1 MDFYFDKLAGLNND
15 ELMTEIQ
22 NLHTKLTKMNPQSPM
37 TLQIQEMI
45 RNAQTEY
52 NERLI
57 VDRLKDKPT
66 EEVLE
71 IGEIETVVV
80 TPDYSEEEVQ
90 IALAQHFSGDKIS
103 RRKKEMA
110 ERDEKIKKQIEHE
123 KSLRPKKLDEKAK
136 EIINQVDK
144 P

>member
-22 NLHTKLTKMNPQSPM
+22 NLHTKLTKMNPESPM

>member
-22 NLHTKLTKMNPQSPM
+22 NLHTKLTKMNPESPM

-123 KSLRPKKLDEKAK
+123 KSIRPKKLDEKAK

>member
-90 IALAQHFSGDKIS
+90 IALVQHFSGDKIS

>member
-22 NLHTKLTKMNPQSPM
+22 NLHTKLTKMNPESPM

-80 TPDYSEEEVQ
+80 TPDYSEEELQ
-90 IALAQHFSGDKIS
+90 IALEQHFSGDKIS
-103 RRKKEMA
+103 RSK
-110 ERDEKIKKQIEHE
+110 
-123 KSLRPKKLDEKAK
+123 
-136 EIINQVDK
+136 
-144 P
+144 

>member
-22 NLHTKLTKMNPQSPM
+22 NLHTKLTKMNPESPM

-136 EIINQVDK
+136 EIIN
-144 P
+144 

>member
-110 ERDEKIKKQIEHE
+110 ERDEKIKKQIEYE
-123 KSLRPKKLDEKAK
+123 KSLQPKKLDEKAK

>member
-80 TPDYSEEEVQ
+80 TPDYSEQEVQ

>member
-1 MDFYFDKLAGLNND
+1 MMYS
-15 ELMTEIQ
+15 
-22 NLHTKLTKMNPQSPM
+22 LH
-37 TLQIQEMI
+37 E
-45 RNAQTEY
+45 
-52 NERLI
+52 
-57 VDRLKDKPT
+57 
-66 EEVLE
+66 E

>member
-22 NLHTKLTKMNPQSPM
+22 NLLTKLTKMNPQSPM

-80 TPDYSEEEVQ
+80 TPDYSEQEVQ

>member
-1 MDFYFDKLAGLNND
+1 MDFYYDKLAGLNND

-22 NLHTKLTKMNPQSPM
+22 NLHTKLTKMNPESPM